1 MNSAIRYFHVVIGM
15 AAALAFGA
23 LSQPVF
29 ADGAPTKMMNG
40 VLVNTSGMTLY
51 TFDKDPKGGGKSAC
65 NGGCAKNWPPLMA
78 KASDKASGDYTIIT
92 RDDGSKQWAY
102 EGKPLYLW
110 VKDKKPGDMTGDNYK
125 KIWHTVR

>member
-1 MNSAIRYFHVVIGM
+1 MKAVKRSLQVLTGIT
-15 AAALAFGA
+15 AALAFG
-23 LSQPVF
+23 LISQPVF

-51 TFDKDPKGGGKSAC
+51 TFDKDAKGAGKSAC
-65 NGGCAKNWPPLMA
+65 NGKCAAAWPPLMA
-78 KASDKASGDYTIIT
+78 TASDKASGDYSIIT
-92 RDDGSKQWAY
+92 REDGSKQWAY

-125 KIWHTVR
+125 KIWHVVK